1 LKIKGKTDVRKNI
14 IYNEKEKQVL
24 FNKRSL
30 IMELERKEG
39 ETEIQYLWR
48 IGKMVDAGKIGSW
61 KDITPTLNKQLREDD
76 EYYDESAYR
85 KKYQAAKKFYDEIF
99 SQQGDEDFKKEQ
111 EEILREIKKEKIKL
125 RDERTESNRGI
136 RIEARVEDKLDY
148 FEKIIANQ
156 GKVDYRP
163 LKPAERELI
172 ITKSDNDLVIMLSDL
187 HIGQTFASAWGRYNL
202 EVAKDR
208 MNQYLNK
215 IIEIKDRHN
224 SENCF
229 VTLQGDM
236 ISNSIHKTIAI
247 TNRENVIEQVISA
260 SEMITAFLAELSKIF
275 NNVTVA
281 SVVGN
286 HSRIDKKEDALKD
299 ERLDTLIEWYA
310 KSKLENFENIEFIE
324 PYDNTFNCFV
334 VRNKHYFI
342 VHGDYDKFDMA
353 GVAKLSMM
361 AGYFPYCILFG
372 HRHFPAT
379 TEINGIKLVQSGSFP
394 GAGDD
399 HTIELRLSGKPS
411 QTVLVCNEDGIECNY
426 TVELD

>member
-1 LKIKGKTDVRKNI
+1 MI
-14 IYNEKEKQVL
+14 
-24 FNKRSL
+24 
-30 IMELERKEG
+30 LERKEG
-39 ETEIQYLWR
+39 ETETQYLWR
-48 IGKMVDAGKIGSW
+48 VGKLVESGQVGSW
-61 KDITPTLNKQLREDD
+61 KEITPTLNQQLREDD

-99 SQQGDEDFKKEQ
+99 SQQGDDDFKKEQ
-111 EEILREIKKEKIKL
+111 EELLREIKKEKIKL

-148 FEKIIANQ
+148 LEDIISKQ
-156 GKVDYRP
+156 GKIDYKP
-163 LKPAERELI
+163 LTPEERKHLQI
-172 ITKSDNDLVIMLSDL
+172 KSDNDLIVMLSDL
-187 HIGQTFASAWGRYNL
+187 HIGQTFYSAWGNYDL
-202 EVAKDR
+202 EIAKDR

-260 SEMITAFLAELSKIF
+260 SEMVTSFLAELGRHFKS
-275 NNVTVA
+275 VTVA

-310 KSKLENFENIEFIE
+310 KKKLEDFENIKFEEAF
-324 PYDNTFNCFV
+324 DNTFSSLTVRDKIYFV
-334 VRNKHYFI
+334 
-342 VHGDYDKFDMA
+342 VHGDYDTMNQ
-353 GVAKLSMM
+353 GGLAKLSMM
-361 AGYFPYCILFG
+361 AGFFPYCVLFG
-372 HRHFPAT
+372 HKHFPAT
-379 TEINGIKLVQSGSFP
+379 TEINGIKLVQSGSMP
-394 GAGDD
+394 GSGDD

-411 QTVLVCNEDGIECNY
+411 QTVLVCNKNGIECNY

>member
-1 LKIKGKTDVRKNI
+1 
-14 IYNEKEKQVL
+14 
-24 FNKRSL
+24 
-30 IMELERKEG
+30 MELERKEG

-156 GKVDYRP
+156 GRVDYKP

-172 ITKSDNDLVIMLSDL
+172 KTKSDNDLVIMLSDL

-275 NNVTVA
+275 NNVTIA

>member
-1 LKIKGKTDVRKNI
+1 MI
-14 IYNEKEKQVL
+14 
-24 FNKRSL
+24 
-30 IMELERKEG
+30 LERKEG
-39 ETEIQYLWR
+39 ETETQYLWR
-48 IGKMVDAGKIGSW
+48 VGKLVESGQVGSW
-61 KDITPTLNKQLREDD
+61 KEITPILNQQLREDD

-99 SQQGDEDFKKEQ
+99 SQQGDDDFKKEQ
-111 EEILREIKKEKIKL
+111 EELLREIKKEKIKL

-148 FEKIIANQ
+148 LEDIISKQ
-156 GKVDYRP
+156 GKIDYKP
-163 LKPAERELI
+163 LTPEERKHLQI
-172 ITKSDNDLVIMLSDL
+172 KSDNDLIVMLSDL
-187 HIGQTFASAWGRYNL
+187 HIGQTFYSAWGNYDL
-202 EVAKDR
+202 EIAKDR

-260 SEMITAFLAELSKIF
+260 SEMVTSFLAELGRHFKS
-275 NNVTVA
+275 VTVA

-310 KSKLENFENIEFIE
+310 KKKLEDFENIKFEEAF
-324 PYDNTFNCFV
+324 DNTFSSLTVRDKIYFV
-334 VRNKHYFI
+334 
-342 VHGDYDKFDMA
+342 VHGDYDTMNQ
-353 GVAKLSMM
+353 GGLAKLSMM
-361 AGYFPYCILFG
+361 AGFFPYCVLFG
-372 HRHFPAT
+372 HKHFPAT
-379 TEINGIKLVQSGSFP
+379 TEINGIKLVQSGSMP
-394 GAGDD
+394 GSGDD

-411 QTVLVCNEDGIECNY
+411 QTVLVCNKNGIECNY

>member
-1 LKIKGKTDVRKNI
+1 MI
-14 IYNEKEKQVL
+14 
-24 FNKRSL
+24 
-30 IMELERKEG
+30 LERKEG

-111 EEILREIKKEKIKL
+111 EEILRESKKEKIKL

-156 GKVDYRP
+156 GKIDYKP

-172 ITKSDNDLVIMLSDL
+172 KTKSDNDLVIMLSDL

-334 VRNKHYFI
+334 VRNKHYFV

>member
-1 LKIKGKTDVRKNI
+1 
-14 IYNEKEKQVL
+14 
-24 FNKRSL
+24 
-30 IMELERKEG
+30 MELERKEG

-99 SQQGDEDFKKEQ
+99 SQQGEEDFKKEQ

-156 GKVDYRP
+156 GKVDYEP

-172 ITKSDNDLVIMLSDL
+172 KTKSDNDLVIMLSDL

-310 KSKLENFENIEFIE
+310 KSKLENFENIEFID

>member
-1 LKIKGKTDVRKNI
+1 MI
-14 IYNEKEKQVL
+14 
-24 FNKRSL
+24 
-30 IMELERKEG
+30 LERKEG

-48 IGKMVDAGKIGSW
+48 VGKLVETGQVGSW
-61 KDITPTLNKQLREDD
+61 KEITPTLNKQLREED

-99 SQQGDEDFKKEQ
+99 SQQGDDDFKKEQ
-111 EEILREIKKEKIKL
+111 EELLREIKKEKIKL

-148 FEKIIANQ
+148 LEDIISKQ
-156 GKVDYRP
+156 GKIDYKP
-163 LKPAERELI
+163 LKPEERKAI
-172 ITKSDNDLVIMLSDL
+172 QIKSDNDLVIMLSDL
-187 HIGQTFASAWGRYNL
+187 HIGQTFASAWGRYDL

-208 MNQYLNK
+208 MQQYLHK

-236 ISNSIHKTIAI
+236 ISNSIHKSIAI
-247 TNRENVIEQVISA
+247 TNRENVIEQVIEA
-260 SEMITAFLAELSKIF
+260 SEMVTSFLAELSKYF

-299 ERLDTLIEWYA
+299 ERLDTIIEWYA
-310 KSKLENFENIEFIE
+310 KSKLEDFENIEFVDAF
-324 PYDNTFNCFV
+324 DNTFTSFV
-334 VRNKHYFI
+334 VRDKVYFV
-342 VHGDYDKFDMA
+342 VHGDYDQMNQS
-353 GVAKLSMM
+353 GLAKLSMM
-361 AGYFPYCILFG
+361 AGFFPYCVLFG
-372 HRHFPAT
+372 HKHFPAT
-379 TEINGIKLVQSGSFP
+379 TEINGIKLVQSGSLP
-394 GAGDD
+394 GSGDD
-399 HTIELRLSGKPS
+399 HTIELRLSGRPS
-411 QTVLVCNEDGIECNY
+411 QTVLVCTDKGIECNY

>member
-1 LKIKGKTDVRKNI
+1 
-14 IYNEKEKQVL
+14 
-24 FNKRSL
+24 
-30 IMELERKEG
+30 MELERKEG

-156 GKVDYRP
+156 GKVDYKP

-172 ITKSDNDLVIMLSDL
+172 KTKSDNDLVIMLSDL
-187 HIGQTFASAWGRYNL
+187 HIGQNFASAWGRYNL

-310 KSKLENFENIEFIE
+310 KSKLENFENIEFID

-379 TEINGIKLVQSGSFP
+379 TEVNGIKLVQSGSFP

-399 HTIELRLSGKPS
+399 HTIELRLNGKPS

-426 TVELD
+426 TVELN

>member
-1 LKIKGKTDVRKNI
+1 MI
-14 IYNEKEKQVL
+14 
-24 FNKRSL
+24 
-30 IMELERKEG
+30 LERKEG

-48 IGKMVDAGKIGSW
+48 VGKLVETGQVGSW
-61 KDITPTLNKQLREDD
+61 KEITPTLNKQLREED

-111 EEILREIKKEKIKL
+111 EELLREIKKEKIKL

-148 FEKIIANQ
+148 LEDIISKQ
-156 GKVDYRP
+156 GKIDYKP
-163 LKPAERELI
+163 LKPEERKAI
-172 ITKSDNDLVIMLSDL
+172 QIKSDNDLIIMLSDL
-187 HIGQTFASAWGRYNL
+187 HIGQTFASAWGRYDL

-208 MNQYLNK
+208 IQQYLHK

-236 ISNSIHKTIAI
+236 ISNSIHKSIAI
-247 TNRENVIEQVISA
+247 TNRENVIEQVIEA
-260 SEMITAFLAELSKIF
+260 SEMVTSFLAELSRHF

-299 ERLDTLIEWYA
+299 ERLDTIIEWYA
-310 KSKLENFENIEFIE
+310 KSKLEDFENIEFVDAF
-324 PYDNTFNCFV
+324 DNTFTSFV
-334 VRNKHYFI
+334 VRDKVYFV
-342 VHGDYDKFDMA
+342 VHGDYDQMNQS
-353 GVAKLSMM
+353 GLAKLSMM
-361 AGYFPYCILFG
+361 AGFFPYCVLFG
-372 HRHFPAT
+372 HKHFPAT
-379 TEINGIKLVQSGSFP
+379 TEINGIKLVQSGSLP
-394 GAGDD
+394 GSGDD

-411 QTVLVCNEDGIECNY
+411 QTVLVCTDKGIECNY

>member
-1 LKIKGKTDVRKNI
+1 MI
-14 IYNEKEKQVL
+14 
-24 FNKRSL
+24 
-30 IMELERKEG
+30 LERKEG

-61 KDITPTLNKQLREDD
+61 KNITPTLNKQLREDD

-156 GKVDYRP
+156 GKIDYKP

-172 ITKSDNDLVIMLSDL
+172 KTKSDNDLVIMLSDL

-260 SEMITAFLAELSKIF
+260 SEIITAFLAELSKIF
-275 NNVTVA
+275 NNVTVV

-334 VRNKHYFI
+334 VRNKHYFV

>member
-1 LKIKGKTDVRKNI
+1 MI
-14 IYNEKEKQVL
+14 
-24 FNKRSL
+24 
-30 IMELERKEG
+30 LERKEG

-156 GKVDYRP
+156 GKIDYKP
-163 LKPAERELI
+163 LKKAERELI
-172 ITKSDNDLVIMLSDL
+172 KTKSNNDLIIMLSDL

-260 SEMITAFLAELSKIF
+260 SEIITAFLAELSKIF
-275 NNVTVA
+275 NNVTVV

-334 VRNKHYFI
+334 VRNKHYFV

>member
-1 LKIKGKTDVRKNI
+1 MI
-14 IYNEKEKQVL
+14 
-24 FNKRSL
+24 
-30 IMELERKEG
+30 LERKEG

-156 GKVDYRP
+156 GKIDYKP

-172 ITKSDNDLVIMLSDL
+172 KTKSDNDLVIMLSDL

-260 SEMITAFLAELSKIF
+260 SEIITAFLAELSKIF

-334 VRNKHYFI
+334 VRNKHYFV

>member
-1 LKIKGKTDVRKNI
+1 MDLK
-14 IYNEKEKQVL
+14 
-24 FNKRSL
+24 
-30 IMELERKEG
+30 RKEG

-48 IGKMVDAGKIGSW
+48 IGNLVETNKVGSW
-61 KDITPTLNKQLREDD
+61 KEITPILNKELREDET

-99 SQQGDEDFKKEQ
+99 SMQGEEDFRREQ
-111 EEILREIKKEKIKL
+111 EEILREIKKEKVKL
-125 RDERTESNRGI
+125 RDERTESNRNI

-148 FEKIIANQ
+148 FEKIIINQ
-156 GKVDYRP
+156 GKIDYKP
-163 LKPAERELI
+163 LKPDERKKI
-172 ITKSDNDLVIMLSDL
+172 QIKSDNDLIVMLSDL
-187 HIGQTFASAWGRYNL
+187 HIGQTFASSWGRYNL

-224 SENCF
+224 SEKCF

-236 ISNSIHKTIAI
+236 ISNSIHKAIAI
-247 TNRENVIEQVISA
+247 TNRENVIEQVIFA
-260 SEMITAFLAELSKIF
+260 SEMITAFLVELSKVF
-275 NNVTVA
+275 NSVTVT

-310 KSKLENFENIEFIE
+310 KSKLENFDNIEFIE
-324 PYDNTFNCFV
+324 SYDNTFSYFI
-334 VRNKHYFI
+334 VRNKHYFV
-342 VHGDYDKFDMA
+342 VHGDYDKFDMN

-372 HRHFPAT
+372 HRHYPAM

-411 QTVLVCNEDGIECNY
+411 QTVLVCTEKGIECNY

>member
-1 LKIKGKTDVRKNI
+1 MI
-14 IYNEKEKQVL
+14 
-24 FNKRSL
+24 
-30 IMELERKEG
+30 LERKEG

-156 GKVDYRP
+156 GKIDYKP

-172 ITKSDNDLVIMLSDL
+172 KTKSDNDLVIMLSDL
-187 HIGQTFASAWGRYNL
+187 HIGQTFDSAWGRYNL

-260 SEMITAFLAELSKIF
+260 SEIITAFLAELSKIF
-275 NNVTVA
+275 NNVTVV

>member
-1 LKIKGKTDVRKNI
+1 MI
-14 IYNEKEKQVL
+14 
-24 FNKRSL
+24 
-30 IMELERKEG
+30 LERKEG

-48 IGKMVDAGKIGSW
+48 IGKLVESGQVGSW
-61 KDITPTLNKQLREDD
+61 KEITPILNKQLREDD

-99 SQQGDEDFKKEQ
+99 SQQGCEDFKKEQ
-111 EEILREIKKEKIKL
+111 EELLREIKKEKVKL

-148 FEKIIANQ
+148 LEDIISKQ
-156 GKVDYRP
+156 GKVDYKP
-163 LKPAERELI
+163 LKPEERKAI
-172 ITKSDNDLVIMLSDL
+172 QIKSDNDLIVMLSDL
-187 HIGQTFASAWGRYNL
+187 HIGQTFHSAWGNYDL
-202 EVAKDR
+202 DIAKDR
-208 MNQYLNK
+208 INQYLNK

-247 TNRENVIEQVISA
+247 TNRENVIEQVIEA
-260 SEMITAFLAELSKIF
+260 SEMVTAFLAELSKYF

-299 ERLDTLIEWYA
+299 ERLDMLIEWYA
-310 KSKLENFENIEFIE
+310 KKKLEDFDNIKFVEAF
-324 PYDNTFNCFV
+324 DNTFTSFV
-334 VRNKHYFI
+334 VRDKHYFI
-342 VHGDYDKFDMA
+342 VHGDYDIMNQ
-353 GVAKLSMM
+353 GGLAKLSMM
-361 AGYFPYCILFG
+361 VGYFPYCVLFG
-372 HRHFPAT
+372 HKHFPAT
-379 TEINGIKLVQSGSFP
+379 TEINGIKLVQSGSLP

-399 HTIELRLSGKPS
+399 HTIQLRLSGKPS
-411 QTVLVCNEDGIECNY
+411 QTVLVCNSDGIECNY
-426 TVELD
+426 TVELK

>member
-1 LKIKGKTDVRKNI
+1 MI
-14 IYNEKEKQVL
+14 
-24 FNKRSL
+24 
-30 IMELERKEG
+30 LERKEG

-48 IGKMVDAGKIGSW
+48 VGKLVESGQVGSW
-61 KDITPTLNKQLREDD
+61 KEITPILNKQLREDD

-99 SQQGDEDFKKEQ
+99 SQQGCEDFKKEQ
-111 EEILREIKKEKIKL
+111 EELLREIKKEKVKL

-148 FEKIIANQ
+148 LEDIISKQ
-156 GKVDYRP
+156 GKVDYKP
-163 LKPAERELI
+163 LKPEERKAI
-172 ITKSDNDLVIMLSDL
+172 QIKSDNDLVVMLSDL
-187 HIGQTFASAWGRYNL
+187 HIGQTFHSAWGHYDL
-202 EVAKDR
+202 EIAKDR

-215 IIEIKDRHN
+215 IIEIKDRHH

-247 TNRENVIEQVISA
+247 TNRENVIEQVIEA
-260 SEMITAFLAELSKIF
+260 SEMVTAFLAELSKYF

-310 KSKLENFENIEFIE
+310 KSKLENFENIEFVE

-334 VRNKHYFI
+334 VRDKHYFV
-342 VHGDYDKFDMA
+342 VHGDYDTMNQ
-353 GVAKLSMM
+353 GGLAKLSMM
-361 AGYFPYCILFG
+361 AGYFPYCVLFG

-379 TEINGIKLVQSGSFP
+379 TEINGIKLVQSGSLP
-394 GAGDD
+394 GSGDD

-411 QTVLVCNEDGIECNY
+411 QTVLVCSENGIECNY
-426 TVELD
+426 TVELV

>member
-1 LKIKGKTDVRKNI
+1 
-14 IYNEKEKQVL
+14 
-24 FNKRSL
+24 
-30 IMELERKEG
+30 MELERKEG

-48 IGKMVDAGKIGSW
+48 IGKMVDAGKIESW

-156 GKVDYRP
+156 GKVDYKP

-172 ITKSDNDLVIMLSDL
+172 KTKSDNDLVIMLSDL

-342 VHGDYDKFDMA
+342 VHGDYDRFDMA

>member
-1 LKIKGKTDVRKNI
+1 MI
-14 IYNEKEKQVL
+14 
-24 FNKRSL
+24 
-30 IMELERKEG
+30 LERKEG

-156 GKVDYRP
+156 GKIDYKP

-172 ITKSDNDLVIMLSDL
+172 KTKSNNDLIIMLSDL

-260 SEMITAFLAELSKIF
+260 SEIITAFLAELSKIF
-275 NNVTVA
+275 NNVTVV

-334 VRNKHYFI
+334 VRNKHYFV

>member
-1 LKIKGKTDVRKNI
+1 
-14 IYNEKEKQVL
+14 
-24 FNKRSL
+24 
-30 IMELERKEG
+30 MELERKEG

-156 GKVDYRP
+156 GKVDYKP

-172 ITKSDNDLVIMLSDL
+172 RTKSDNDLVIMLSDL

-215 IIEIKDRHN
+215 IIKIKDRHN

>member
-1 LKIKGKTDVRKNI
+1 MI
-14 IYNEKEKQVL
+14 
-24 FNKRSL
+24 
-30 IMELERKEG
+30 LERKEG

-148 FEKIIANQ
+148 FEKINENE
-156 GKVDYRP
+156 GKIEYKP

-172 ITKSDNDLVIMLSDL
+172 KTKSDNDLVIMLSDL

-260 SEMITAFLAELSKIF
+260 SEIITAFLAELSKIF
-275 NNVTVA
+275 NNVTVV

-334 VRNKHYFI
+334 VRNKHYFV

>member
-1 LKIKGKTDVRKNI
+1 
-14 IYNEKEKQVL
+14 
-24 FNKRSL
+24 
-30 IMELERKEG
+30 MELERKEG

-172 ITKSDNDLVIMLSDL
+172 KTKSDNDLVIMLSDL

-260 SEMITAFLAELSKIF
+260 SEMITAFLVELSKIF

-342 VHGDYDKFDMA
+342 VHGDYDKFDTA

-372 HRHFPAT
+372 HKHFPAT

-394 GAGDD
+394 GSGDD

-411 QTVLVCNEDGIECNY
+411 QTVLVCTEKGIECNY

>member
-1 LKIKGKTDVRKNI
+1 
-14 IYNEKEKQVL
+14 
-24 FNKRSL
+24 
-30 IMELERKEG
+30 MELERKEG

-156 GKVDYRP
+156 GKVDYEP

-172 ITKSDNDLVIMLSDL
+172 KIKSDNDLVIMLSDL

>member
-1 LKIKGKTDVRKNI
+1 
-14 IYNEKEKQVL
+14 
-24 FNKRSL
+24 
-30 IMELERKEG
+30 MELERKEG

-156 GKVDYRP
+156 GKVDYKP
-163 LKPAERELI
+163 LKLAERELI
-172 ITKSDNDLVIMLSDL
+172 KTKSDNDLVIMLSDL

-275 NNVTVA
+275 NNVTIA

>member
-1 LKIKGKTDVRKNI
+1 MI
-14 IYNEKEKQVL
+14 
-24 FNKRSL
+24 
-30 IMELERKEG
+30 LERKEG

-111 EEILREIKKEKIKL
+111 EEILREMKKEKIKL

-156 GKVDYRP
+156 GKIDYKP

-172 ITKSDNDLVIMLSDL
+172 KTKSDNDLVIMLSDL

-202 EVAKDR
+202 EGAKDR

-260 SEMITAFLAELSKIF
+260 SEIITAFLAELSKIF
-275 NNVTVA
+275 NNVTVV

-334 VRNKHYFI
+334 VRNKHYFV

>member
-1 LKIKGKTDVRKNI
+1 MI
-14 IYNEKEKQVL
+14 
-24 FNKRSL
+24 
-30 IMELERKEG
+30 LERKEG

-156 GKVDYRP
+156 GKIDYKP

-172 ITKSDNDLVIMLSDL
+172 KTKSDNDLVIMLSDL

-260 SEMITAFLAELSKIF
+260 SEIITAFLAELSKIF
-275 NNVTVA
+275 NNVTVV

-334 VRNKHYFI
+334 VRNKHYFV

-353 GVAKLSMM
+353 FMEFFKDVHYEEELPVRLDEARRMHQCENFVATNLWVKK
-361 AGYFPYCILFG
+361 Y
-372 HRHFPAT
+372 
-379 TEINGIKLVQSGSFP
+379 
-394 GAGDD
+394 
-399 HTIELRLSGKPS
+399 
-411 QTVLVCNEDGIECNY
+411 EDAVY
-426 TVELD
+426 ELDGDYVVFW

>member
-1 LKIKGKTDVRKNI
+1 M
-14 IYNEKEKQVL
+14 
-24 FNKRSL
+24 S
-30 IMELERKEG
+30 LERKEG

-48 IGKMVDAGKIGSW
+48 IGKLVDSGQVGSW
-61 KDITPTLNKQLREDD
+61 KDIAPMLNKQLRDED

-85 KKYQAAKKFYDEIF
+85 KKYQAAKKFYEEIF
-99 SQQGDEDFKKEQ
+99 SKQGDDEFRKEQ
-111 EEILREIKKEKIKL
+111 EELLEEIKKERVKL

-148 FEKIIANQ
+148 FEKIIASQ
-156 GKVDYRP
+156 GKIDYEP

-172 ITKSDNDLVIMLSDL
+172 KVKSDNDLIIMLSDL

-208 MNQYLNK
+208 INQYLNK

-275 NNVTVA
+275 NKVTVA

-286 HSRIDKKEDALKD
+286 HSRIDKKEDALKN

-310 KSKLENFENIEFIE
+310 KSKLEDFDNIEFIE

-342 VHGDYDKFDMA
+342 VHGDYDKFDMT

-372 HRHFPAT
+372 HKHYPAS

-394 GAGDD
+394 GSGDD
-399 HTIELRLSGKPS
+399 HTVELRLSGNPS
-411 QTVLVCNEDGIECNY
+411 QTVLVCTEDGIECNY
-426 TVELD
+426 TVELH

>member
-1 LKIKGKTDVRKNI
+1 MI
-14 IYNEKEKQVL
+14 
-24 FNKRSL
+24 
-30 IMELERKEG
+30 LERKEG

-48 IGKMVDAGKIGSW
+48 VGKLVESGKVGSW
-61 KDITPTLNKQLREDD
+61 KEITPTLNQQLREED

-85 KKYQAAKKFYDEIF
+85 KKYQTAKKFYDEIF

-111 EEILREIKKEKIKL
+111 EELLREIKKEKIKL

-148 FEKIIANQ
+148 LEDIISKQ
-156 GKVDYRP
+156 GKIDYKP
-163 LKPAERELI
+163 LKPEERKAI
-172 ITKSDNDLVIMLSDL
+172 QIKSDNDLVIMLSDL
-187 HIGQTFASAWGRYNL
+187 HIGQTFASAWGRYDL

-208 MNQYLNK
+208 MQQYLHK

-236 ISNSIHKTIAI
+236 ISNSIHKSIAI
-247 TNRENVIEQVISA
+247 TNRENVIEQVIEA
-260 SEMITAFLAELSKIF
+260 SEMVTSFLAELSRYF

-299 ERLDTLIEWYA
+299 ERLDTIIEWYA
-310 KSKLENFENIEFIE
+310 KSKLEDFENIEFVDAF
-324 PYDNTFNCFV
+324 DNTFTSFV
-334 VRNKHYFI
+334 VRDKVYFV
-342 VHGDYDKFDMA
+342 VHGDYDQMNQS
-353 GVAKLSMM
+353 GLAKLSMM
-361 AGYFPYCILFG
+361 AGFFPYCVLFG
-372 HRHFPAT
+372 HKHFPAT
-379 TEINGIKLVQSGSFP
+379 TEINGIKLVQSGSLP
-394 GAGDD
+394 GSGDD
-399 HTIELRLSGKPS
+399 HTIELRLSGRPS
-411 QTVLVCNEDGIECNY
+411 QTVLVCTDKGIECNY

>member
-1 LKIKGKTDVRKNI
+1 
-14 IYNEKEKQVL
+14 
-24 FNKRSL
+24 
-30 IMELERKEG
+30 MELERKEG

-111 EEILREIKKEKIKL
+111 EEILREKKKEKIKL

-156 GKVDYRP
+156 GKVDYKP

-172 ITKSDNDLVIMLSDL
+172 KTKSDNDLVIMLSDL

-275 NNVTVA
+275 NNVTVV

-426 TVELD
+426 TVELN

>member
-1 LKIKGKTDVRKNI
+1 
-14 IYNEKEKQVL
+14 
-24 FNKRSL
+24 
-30 IMELERKEG
+30 MELERKEG

-85 KKYQAAKKFYDEIF
+85 KKFQAAKKFYDEIF

-156 GKVDYRP
+156 GKVDYKP

-172 ITKSDNDLVIMLSDL
+172 KTKSDNDLVIMLSDL

>member
-1 LKIKGKTDVRKNI
+1 
-14 IYNEKEKQVL
+14 
-24 FNKRSL
+24 
-30 IMELERKEG
+30 MELERKEG

-156 GKVDYRP
+156 GKVDYKP

-172 ITKSDNDLVIMLSDL
+172 KTKSDNDLVIMLSDL

-202 EVAKDR
+202 VVAKDR

-247 TNRENVIEQVISA
+247 TNRENVIEQVI
-260 SEMITAFLAELSKIF
+260 KY
-275 NNVTVA
+275 
-281 SVVGN
+281 
-286 HSRIDKKEDALKD
+286 H
-299 ERLDTLIEWYA
+299 
-310 KSKLENFENIEFIE
+310 
-324 PYDNTFNCFV
+324 
-334 VRNKHYFI
+334 
-342 VHGDYDKFDMA
+342 
-353 GVAKLSMM
+353 
-361 AGYFPYCILFG
+361 
-372 HRHFPAT
+372 
-379 TEINGIKLVQSGSFP
+379 
-394 GAGDD
+394 
-399 HTIELRLSGKPS
+399 
-411 QTVLVCNEDGIECNY
+411 
-426 TVELD
+426 